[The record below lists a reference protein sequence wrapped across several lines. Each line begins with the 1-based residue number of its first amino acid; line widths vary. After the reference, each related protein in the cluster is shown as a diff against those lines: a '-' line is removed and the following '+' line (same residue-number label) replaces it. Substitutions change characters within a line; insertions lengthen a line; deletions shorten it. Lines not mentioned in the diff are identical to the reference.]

1 MPMRPRLLRLA
12 ASVGLSAVL
21 CAASALATTLPELV
35 ERNERAAAL
44 AAIREGAD
52 VNERSAD
59 GTTALHWAVHRGDL
73 ELVKQLLAR
82 GADANARNDYDATPL
97 SEAAVEGD
105 SGIVKALLDAGAD
118 ANATNAEGETAL
130 MVVARTGRV
139 DSARLLLEHGANP
152 NAHEEWGGQSALMW
166 AASERQPAMIRVLI
180 EHGAAVNVHGREHDW
195 QRKVTAEPRIKMLQK
210 GGFTPL
216 LYAAREACGECA
228 RELVAGGADID
239 LSDPDGMTPLV
250 LALYNRNFDTAGTL
264 IELGADVNQWDWWGR
279 GPLYMAIEL
288 NQVPASRYGDLPSS
302 DVLSGL
308 DIARMLLERGA
319 RVNMRLR
326 NQPPLRNDPGDR
338 GFVDGTPDAMVIN
351 TGATPLHAAAK
362 ASDDAAV
369 RLLLEHGADVS
380 IANVFGITPVMAAA
394 GVGHLYGIFKPT
406 PIIGRYKTGA
416 QAVETMKLLVAAGA
430 DLDVRT
436 RELGAEFQRKPL
448 AGLTPA
454 HGAAQQGWNE
464 VLQYLHD
471 QGAPLDAKTT
481 SADQSTPRDLALAKE
496 HGATV
501 ELLDRLLTNP

>member
-1 MPMRPRLLRLA
+1 MPVRPRVSKLA
-12 ASVGLSAVL
+12 ASLGLCALL
-21 CAASALATTLPELV
+21 CAAGSLAATLPELV

-44 AAIREGAD
+44 AAIREGGD

-82 GADANARNDYDATPL
+82 GADANARNDYDSTPL

-118 ANATNAEGETAL
+118 ANAANAEGETAL

-139 DSARLLLEHGANP
+139 DTARLLLERGANP
-152 NAHEEWGGQSALMW
+152 NAHEEWGGQTALMW

-180 EHGAAVNVHGREHDW
+180 EHGAAVDQFGREHVW
-195 QRKVTAEPRIKMLQK
+195 ERKVTAEPRIKMLQK

-216 LYAAREACGECA
+216 LYAAREGCGECA

-302 DVLSGL
+302 DTLSGL
-308 DIARMLLERGA
+308 DVARMLLERGA

-351 TGATPLHAAAK
+351 TGATALHPAAK

-369 RLLLEHGADVS
+369 KLLLEHGADVS

-406 PIIGRYKTGA
+406 PTIGRYKTGA
-416 QAVETMKLLVAAGA
+416 QAVETMQLLVAAGA
-430 DLDVRT
+430 SLDVRSGV
-436 RELGAEFQRKPL
+436 LSAEFQRKPM

-471 QGAPLDAKTT
+471 QGAALDTKTT
-481 SADQSTPRDLALAKE
+481 TPDQSTPRDLALARE
-496 HGATV
+496 HGETV
-501 ELLDRLLTNP
+501 ELLDRLLANP